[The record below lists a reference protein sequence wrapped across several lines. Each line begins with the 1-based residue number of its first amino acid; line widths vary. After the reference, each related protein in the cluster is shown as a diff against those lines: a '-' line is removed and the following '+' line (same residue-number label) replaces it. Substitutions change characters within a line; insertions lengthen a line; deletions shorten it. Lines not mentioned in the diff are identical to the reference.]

1 MDFWNQGSHWQ
12 ALHVLGEPGVVAA
25 EPEGRE
31 KQGPSIYM
39 EAQPGLGGIQ
49 GCGLWSACTIASLQ
63 GPQGVSGHVPAA
75 AGI

>member
-1 MDFWNQGSHWQ
+1 M
-12 ALHVLGEPGVVAA
+12 LGEPGVVAA
-25 EPEGRE
+25 EPEGSVSSDCFWGGSE
-31 KQGPSIYM
+31 GKQGPSIYM

-49 GCGLWSACTIASLQ
+49 GHSLWSACTIASLQ